1 MSAETVAAP
10 GFLQSRI
17 GGLPRAFWVLWT
29 GTVINRLGTMVTPFM
44 TLYLVGQRGLS
55 VVAAGGI
62 MTAFGAGSLISQL
75 LGGAL
80 ADRIGRRGTML
91 GGTLAT
97 AVLMTALAYARPIP
111 LIIALVLP
119 LGVTLDIYR
128 PAAQALIAD
137 LIPEPDRARAYGLQ
151 FWGVNLGFAVAM
163 TAAGFLAT
171 VGFTWLFLV
180 DAATGAVFGLL
191 VFLMVRE
198 APRPHVSEQGEP
210 GGFRDVLRD
219 RPMVIFTFCTLLYI
233 LVYLQVETTLPL
245 SMREDGVGTSTYGL
259 AMAVNG
265 LLICIVQPLI
275 GPWLNRLDPVRIWAA
290 GVLAVGV
297 GFGLTAFASSALG
310 YLGTVVIWTL
320 AEIPPAAASG
330 AIVAR
335 LAPPHLRGRYA
346 GVYGLSWSVAG
357 FLAALGGSSLL
368 AAGSTLLWTSCFV
381 ICAVAALGMLRLARR
396 SGADSTRSW
405 NGLDVAIIDRGGGDR

>member
-1 MSAETVAAP
+1 MSAETVTAP
-10 GFLQSRI
+10 GFLQSRL
-17 GGLPRAFWVLWT
+17 GGLPRAFWVLWA

-55 VVAAGGI
+55 VVAAGGVV
-62 MTAFGAGSLISQL
+62 TAFGAGSLFSQL

-80 ADRIGRRGTML
+80 ADRIGRRNTML
-91 GGTLAT
+91 IGTLST
-97 AVLMTALAYARPIP
+97 AVLLTALAYARPIP
-111 LIIALVLP
+111 LIIALILP
-119 LGVTLDIYR
+119 LGVTFDIYR
-128 PAAQALIAD
+128 PAAQALVAD

-151 FWGVNLGFAVAM
+151 FWGVNLGFAASM
-163 TAAGFLAT
+163 TAAGFLAK

-191 VFLMVRE
+191 VWILVPEPRRHHE
-198 APRPHVSEQGEP
+198 AAHHEP
-210 GGFRDVLRD
+210 GGFGDVLRD
-219 RPMVIFTFCTLLYI
+219 RAMVIFTFCTFLYI

-245 SMREDGVGTSTYGL
+245 AMRQHGVGTSVYGL
-259 AMAVNG
+259 VMAVNG

-275 GPWLNRLDPVRIWAA
+275 GPWLNRRDPVRTWAG
-290 GVLAVGV
+290 GVLIVGV

-346 GVYGLSWSVAG
+346 GVYGMSWSVGG

-368 AAGSTLLWTSCFV
+368 SAGSAVLWVSCF
-381 ICAVAALGMLRLARR
+381 AVCGLAALGMLRTGPAIR
-396 SGADSTRSW
+396 SR
-405 NGLDVAIIDRGGGDR
+405 